1 MISVLKIKIKN
12 QAIGLNKHFFSD
24 RIECFYKIAE
34 QLGSALKQ
42 GYDFPI
48 IQEDTFPQF
57 EIRHGLKEMNKFET
71 GFIPIKAMLLLKLP
85 AQTQRILCIQ
95 CILNLTIQPEIPLVL
110 ILPKRELDLHQT
122 VDVI

>member
-24 RIECFYKIAE
+24 RIECFYRIAE
-34 QLGSALKQ
+34 KLRRALKQ
-42 GYDFPI
+42 GYAFPI
-48 IQEDTFPQF
+48 VQKGVFPQF
-57 EIRHGLKEMNKFET
+57 EIRNKLKEMNKFET

-95 CILNLTIQPEIPLVL
+95 CILNLTIQPDIPLVL
-110 ILPKRELDLHQT
+110 ILPKR
-122 VDVI
+122 